1 MSTKKVLH
9 VDKNK
14 MMLHQKSILCLKS
27 LLMFFGKHVNNMYN
41 FAKVLKVLFN
51 NINQRMHCMMSLEG
65 GKIRCVAFLC
75 GRKRQEEGSY
85 RRNNSE

>member
-41 FAKVLKVLFN
+41 FAKVLCVLL
-51 NINQRMHCMMSLEG
+51 NQRMHCMMSLEG